1 MIENSVNTQMFNSI
15 IIKDCN
21 EGIIDL
27 LNNGEYSCASFVS
40 SVLLLNN
47 IVSKTC
53 ATVLSLERSLKDNP
67 NIGSIY
73 DESKIIP
80 GDILVWEKTMY
91 EDGSGNRHIGFAI
104 SNKEAIST
112 SYKNKCVIK
121 HLINKAIENT
131 GEPRKI
137 ERIFRIIF

>member
-1 MIENSVNTQMFNSI
+1 
-15 IIKDCN
+15 
-21 EGIIDL
+21 
-27 LNNGEYSCASFVS
+27 
-40 SVLLLNN
+40 
-47 IVSKTC
+47 
-53 ATVLSLERSLKDNP
+53 
-67 NIGSIY
+67 
-73 DESKIIP
+73 
-80 GDILVWEKTMY
+80 MY